1 MRRTTGRSRVRT
13 TLTGLAAAAIAASG
27 VGASALVGAASSRDG
42 LPAVRGAG
50 VEPDDGPRGAA
61 AGDAAAAV
69 AAGHVRAVP
78 MPKDCGALTTIV
90 AEKALR
96 FGIIDGAKAEVVDA
110 GLTLDFQPRAATYVV
125 SSTNRG
131 ITVRR
136 LLATSTE
143 GGLYLITLQD
153 RLDAATK
160 KPVTTSTVTRIG
172 TGWGDVRLLVS
183 SYPYVYGVNDA
194 GALKRYQM
202 TKSWG
207 ITSAGTIR
215 KSGWTQVVSLSRGD
229 LWNLGK
235 NARGQTRYG
244 DDIVGVLS
252 TGAVR
257 AYLIPRDSYQALA
270 VFTLVKKGWGSYAH
284 LSVGSC
290 DTGKSRPLVAITK
303 DGQAQA
309 YLDVNGDDQRGTDI
323 RWVGVLGRGWTGL
336 FAD

>member
-13 TLTGLAAAAIAASG
+13 TLAGLAAAAIAAGG
-27 VGASALVGAASSRDG
+27 VGASALAGLASSHDG
-42 LPAVRGAG
+42 LPTLRAAG

-61 AGDAAAAV
+61 AGAAAA
-69 AAGHVRAVP
+69 AESGRVRAVP

-90 AEKALR
+90 ADNALR

-110 GLTLDFQPRAATYVV
+110 GLALEFQPRAVTYVV

-131 ITVRR
+131 VTVRR
-136 LLATSTE
+136 LLATSTD

-153 RLDAATK
+153 RLDATTK
-160 KPVTTSTVTRIG
+160 KQITTSTVTRIG

-202 TKSWG
+202 TKAWG

-215 KSGWTQVVSLSRGD
+215 RSGWTQVVSLSRGD

-257 AYLIPRDSYQALA
+257 AYLIPRDTYQSLA
-270 VFTLVKKGWGSYAH
+270 VFTLVNRGWGNYAH

-290 DTGKSRPLVAITK
+290 DSGKSRPLVAITK
-303 DGQAQA
+303 DGQAQT

>member
-1 MRRTTGRSRVRT
+1 MRRTTARSKARSL
-13 TLTGLAAAAIAASG
+13 LTGLTIAAVAASG
-27 VGASALVGAASSRDG
+27 VGATALTGVALSRDG
-42 LPAVRGAG
+42 SPAIRGAG
-50 VEPDDGPRGAA
+50 VEPDGGPGRPTAGGAA
-61 AGDAAAAV
+61 LLPSARA
-69 AAGHVRAVP
+69 RAVP

-90 AEKALR
+90 ADKALR
-96 FGIIDGAKAEVVDA
+96 FGIIDGATGEVVDA

-136 LLATSTE
+136 LLATSSD

-153 RLDAATK
+153 RLNAATK
-160 KPVTTSTVTRIG
+160 KPVTTSTVARIG

-194 GALKRYQM
+194 GALKRYQV
-202 TKSWG
+202 TKSWS
-207 ITSAGTIR
+207 ITSAGIIR

-229 LWNLGK
+229 LWNIGK

-257 AYLIPRDSYQALA
+257 AYLIPRDTYQSLA
-270 VFTLVKKGWGSYAH
+270 AFTLVQKGWGGYAH

-290 DTGKSRPLVAITK
+290 DSGKARPLVAITK

-309 YLDVNGDDQRGTDI
+309 YLDVNGDDQRGGDI